1 MGYIRNYSRPRPLFY
16 QVSVVIPAACRRDRS
31 ELSRTPFVTGSTN
44 PSSMSKVWFITGASS
59 GLGAALAAEALQR
72 GDSVA
77 ATFRKAEQASAFSQ
91 QQPQGALGLV
101 LDLTDT
107 ARIAA
112 AVQEAVDAFGRID
125 VLVNNAGYGTIGAI
139 EEFSMEEIRAQ
150 FETNFFG
157 MAALTREVLPVMRR
171 QGSGHILQLSSA
183 AGIKATG
190 GFGIYNA
197 SKFALEGFSEA
208 LAQEVA
214 PFGIRVVIVEPGP
227 FRTQFAGTSV
237 QLAQQRIE
245 EYKQTPVAQMYHYIS
260 RVDGRQEGDPAKAA
274 RVMADYVHNGNT
286 ALRLPLGKHPLD
298 VIKAKLKSVEQ
309 DLETN
314 RELALS
320 TLVDGGT

>member
-1 MGYIRNYSRPRPLFY
+1 
-16 QVSVVIPAACRRDRS
+16 
-31 ELSRTPFVTGSTN
+31 
-44 PSSMSKVWFITGASS
+44 MSKVWFITGASS
-59 GLGAALAAEALQR
+59 GLGAALAAAVLQR

-91 QQPQGALGLV
+91 QDPVRAQGIV
-101 LDLTDT
+101 LDLTDG
-107 ARIAA
+107 ARIPA
-112 AVQEAVDAFGRID
+112 AVQEALAHFGRID

-139 EEFSMEEIRAQ
+139 EEFTMDEIRAQ

-157 MAALTREVLPVMRR
+157 MAALTQAVLPPMRA

-190 GFGIYNA
+190 GFGVYNA

-227 FRTQFAGTSV
+227 FRTEFAGSSV
-237 QLAQQRIE
+237 QLAARRMD
-245 EYKQTPVAQMYHYIS
+245 EYKTTPVAQMYHYIS
-260 RVDGRQEGDPAKAA
+260 RIHGRQEGDPQKAA
-274 RVMADYVHNGNT
+274 RVLVDYVHNGNET
-286 ALRLPLGKHPLD
+286 LRLPLGKHPID

-314 RELALS
+314 RAIALS
-320 TLVDGGT
+320 TLVDV